1 MQRDYILRLIEQ
13 VGQLLSRAVGQRT
26 RLSPHEALQSIMAAF
41 ERLFG
46 MEAVQIFRFT
56 PDQHIEMLAE
66 DETAEGAQHKILMYA
81 ALNEEAGRCYI
92 TLEQPELAQQSFLN
106 ALRLSLKAQLQYP
119 GAELPDF
126 APPPSRLLEEL
137 KDVPLDTETSALLAR
152 AGYKSDAAES
162 EPLF

>member
-26 RLSPHEALQSIMAAF
+26 RLSPQEALQSIMAAF

-46 MEAVQIFRFT
+46 MEAVQIFQLT

-66 DETAEGAQHKILMYA
+66 GETEEGAQHKILMYA
-81 ALNEEAGRCYI
+81 ALNEEAGRCYVA
-92 TLEQPELAQQSFLN
+92 LRQPKLAQQSFLN

-126 APPPSRLLEEL
+126 APQPNRLLEEL
-137 KDVPLDTETSALLAR
+137 KDTPLDADTSAMLAR
-152 AGYKSDAAES
+152 AGYNSDAAQS
-162 EPLF
+162 KPLS